1 MKKTTRQVLDIL
13 KDTPKEAI
21 NYFAQMA
28 LGDKTDVKFGFVK
41 DSVSITFIITGKPQK
56 KELCI
61 STKLDKLFETEA
73 DLEPLNNYLPSV
85 KNPIK
90 FHYIFE
96 DFVKLEKKTDPKT
109 LQYDNKIDKNSG
121 KREEYFRIKQILSPK
136 ILVLDTGLKI
146 RLVGIKEDNSVNG
159 KAVDFLKEKLK
170 GKKVFLKYDAIKHDA
185 DDNLFCYRL

>member
-61 STKLDKLFETEA
+61 SKKLDKLFETEA

-90 FHYIFE
+90 FHF
-96 DFVKLEKKTDPKT
+96 
-109 LQYDNKIDKNSG
+109 
-121 KREEYFRIKQILSPK
+121 SPY
-136 ILVLDTGLKI
+136 LKI
-146 RLVGIKEDNSVNG
+146 NETPEMYAGRIGVEHQ
-159 KAVDFLKEKLK
+159 ACQ
-170 GKKVFLKYDAIKHDA
+170 
-185 DDNLFCYRL
+185 LFC